1 MAKNK
6 HYVVWKGLNPGI
18 YDNWA
23 DCKTQVEGQAGAK
36 YKAFETREEAE
47 RTGSTDETPTEP
59 TEEPDGEEKPTD
71 EPTETPDEENPT
83 EEPDENPDEEQ
94 PTEPDDR
101 PVVQ

>member
-36 YKAFETREEAE
+36 YKAFETREEAVKAF
-47 RTGSTDETPTEP
+47 
-59 TEEPDGEEKPTD
+59 EEGYEHYLRKAAAHSDRPSFRGDACRPAGA
-71 EPTETPDEENPT
+71 
-83 EEPDENPDEEQ
+83 EQ
-94 PTEPDDR
+94 PGGR
-101 PVVQ
+101 RGL